1 MARAGPCTC
10 DGGVSRASLQAG
22 SVSRFPCRPSGKNQS
37 AVASSRCMSC
47 MLSAVAVALRGC
59 TGGFFSGGGVEM
71 MAGRMVV
78 FVFNLHDYLCI
89 ISYG

>member
-1 MARAGPCTC
+1 MHEGKGEMARAGPCTC

-59 TGGFFSGGGVEM
+59 TGGFFQGGGGDDGWKDGIFCV
-71 MAGRMVV
+71 
-78 FVFNLHDYLCI
+78 
-89 ISYG
+89 